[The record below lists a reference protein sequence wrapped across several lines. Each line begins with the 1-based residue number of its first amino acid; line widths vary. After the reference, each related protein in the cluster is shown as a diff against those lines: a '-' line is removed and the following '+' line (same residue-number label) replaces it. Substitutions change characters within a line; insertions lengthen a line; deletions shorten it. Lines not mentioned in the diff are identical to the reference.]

1 MVLHWFYIPLS
12 PGKAGSSW
20 ERVVLLAFRRNLHS
34 VVTYQANL
42 GRTLSKRIC
51 RKKVKKRIC
60 QKKSKSEYVK
70 KRIFNLTARKRV
82 CPLRI
87 AGGWM
92 LGNWLVPAD
101 HFLEVVLGEEGTFK
115 HWTNVPNV
123 RDCKNLKTLCPAS
136 ASLVNPTAALL
147 SKPSE

>member
-1 MVLHWFYIPLS
+1 M
-12 PGKAGSSW
+12 
-20 ERVVLLAFRRNLHS
+20 
-34 VVTYQANL
+34 
-42 GRTLSKRIC
+42 SK
-51 RKKVKKRIC
+51 KSQKTNMSKKRI
-60 QKKSKSEYVK
+60 S
-70 KRIFNLTARKRV
+70 NLIARKRV

-115 HWTNVPNV
+115 HWTNVSNV
-123 RDCKNLKTLCPAS
+123 LDCKQLKTLCPAS